1 MPTLQAETLYPKA
14 SAILEDLQRLKD
26 EVTAAGNN
34 VAGEVLIGA
43 STIPGTYLLPKY
55 AAAFKKKFPHIVFET
70 RINDSTRIASAIHD
84 KRLLMGI
91 VGSKTFS
98 RKIEFTSFCKDEL
111 VLAAQKDFD
120 IPKNIALT
128 DLTQFPFISRE
139 TGSGTRRNMEK
150 IFTNNGFSPTNLD
163 VVASFGSSAA
173 IKEAVKTGLGVAI
186 ISRHAVEVELEMG
199 WLKEVH
205 IDNIDLTRN
214 FYIAKLAKRTL
225 PTQYQ
230 RFFNFLIQQGD
241 DQTVE

>member
-14 SAILEDLQRLKD
+14 SAILDDLRRLKD

-55 AAAFKKKFPHIVFET
+55 AAAFKKKYPHIVFET

-98 RKIEFTSFCKDEL
+98 RKIEFTPFCKDEL
-111 VLAAQKDFD
+111 VLAAHKDFE
-120 IPKNIALT
+120 IPEKIKLR
-128 DLTQFPFISRE
+128 DLAEYPFISRE

-163 VVASFGSSAA
+163 IVASFGSSAA
-173 IKEAVKTGLGVAI
+173 IKEAVKTGIGIAI
-186 ISRHAVEVELEMG
+186 ISRHAVDVELEMG

-205 IDNIDLTRN
+205 VEDIDLTRT
-214 FYIAKLAKRTL
+214 FYIAKLAKRSL

-241 DQTVE
+241 GDLAE